1 MPDYS
6 SLLLGGKACTK
17 EKKHTALKVARKVKQ
32 AMKEGKHAYGKG
44 HKSSSESSSENESS
58 SESEEEE
65 EKKEV
70 VGEGKKRG
78 VKGMSYEERCKNL
91 EKARAT
97 RMANLKKKTSGKGQ
111 YNQDYTDESQINYR
125 GSPLD
130 MYYQIPEKQK
140 EEIRHERGENVKG
153 KGVRKAKGKGDS
165 ISENMLEMGRTG
177 GKIRGGDMSF
187 MEHGVHAGMDMP
199 TKEQFVKGGEMTH
212 KPGRNKY
219 MEEMHKKPKN
229 KDSSIDIPTAIK
241 NLAIIASK
249 FGLKLVK

>member
-1 MPDYS
+1 MPDYA
-6 SLLLGGKACTK
+6 SLLLGGKARG
-17 EKKHTALKVARKVKQ
+17 RKVVGKGKK
-32 AMKEGKHAYGKG
+32 AMKEEECNYENNNSS
-44 HKSSSESSSENESS
+44 SSSES
-58 SESEEEE
+58 EEE

-91 EKARAT
+91 AKARAT
-97 RMANLKKKTSGKGQ
+97 RMANLKKKVSGKGQ
-111 YNQDYTDESQINYR
+111 YNQDYTDESQVNYR

-140 EEIRHERGENVKG
+140 EEIKHERGENIKG
-153 KGVRKAKGKGDS
+153 NGVRKAKGKGDS

-177 GKIRGGDMSF
+177 GKMRGGDMSF

-199 TKEQFVKGGEMTH
+199 TKEQFVKGGELIG
-212 KPGRNKY
+212 KPGKNKY
-219 MEEMHKKPKN
+219 MEEMHKKRKN
-229 KDSSIDIPTAIK
+229 KDSTIDIPTAIK